1 MFTGTPRLVGIRAYL
16 LICIII
22 HPKERNIDMI
32 AYGCL
37 AVLFLFVLIKSVN
50 YFRGQKTA
58 PLPEELDE
66 TLLTI
71 ANPGDRHG

>member
-1 MFTGTPRLVGIRAYL
+1 
-16 LICIII
+16 
-22 HPKERNIDMI
+22 MI

-50 YFRGQKTA
+50 YFRRQKNA